1 MDQNAT
7 PASPLTPTGPGA
19 MTDPDLGVGQFA
31 EHLGLDLT
39 EVTGDRVVATWEALP
54 KLHQPY
60 GIVHGGVHCSVVE
73 TLASVAAAVWLGSR
87 GQVVGVNNNT
97 DFFKAVREGAMT
109 STATP
114 LHRGRSQQLWL
125 VETVSDV
132 DARLV
137 ARGQVRIQNL
147 YAS

>member
-1 MDQNAT
+1 MTN
-7 PASPLTPTGPGA
+7 P
-19 MTDPDLGVGQFA
+19 MTDQDLAGDFVR
-31 EHLGLDLT
+31 HLGIEMG
-39 EVTGDRVVATWEALP
+39 EVSGDRVVATWTAEP
-54 KLHQPY
+54 KLHQPF

-73 TLASVAAAVWLGSR
+73 TLASVGAAVWLGDK

-125 VETVSDV
+125 VETVAD
-132 DARLV
+132 DGRLV
-137 ARGQVRIQNL
+137 ARGQVRLQNL
-147 YAS
+147 YPQD